1 MATTTRPE
9 DKCKNC
15 SARKWSE
22 QAMVMWKQTSSAV
35 DEMLQDPQEV
45 LHHKGWFYA
54 VTPAVLDENT
64 LNK

>member
-1 MATTTRPE
+1 
-9 DKCKNC
+9 
-15 SARKWSE
+15 
-22 QAMVMWKQTSSAV
+22 MVMWKQTSSAV